1 MFKNVVVGV
10 DQQQNWR
17 DAVALATELTDDDGR
32 FTLAHVFRGG
42 RLHGHGQASRNETY
56 GKQRSIELLEAA
68 CIETGVQARLRV
80 HDADSDGAGLQR
92 IVDQVGADLLVV
104 GSSRRALLGRVLIGD
119 DMQSALNGL
128 PCALAIA
135 PARYGWFDP
144 GAIGNIGV
152 GYDGSPESEAALGLA
167 RALAIGCDAQL
178 SACQVVSASAELL
191 VGTVT
196 MSQALDQARQHLSAL
211 GGVNPHAAYGQPAEQ
226 LAVFGDNLDLLV
238 VGSRGHGPVSR
249 LVHGSTSLKL
259 ATMAHCPLLVLPR
272 SADRAEARTETPDG
286 RFARS
291 PAAAR

>member
-17 DAVALATELTDDDGR
+17 DAVALATELTDDDGWLT
-32 FTLAHVFRGG
+32 FAHVFRCDQ
-42 RLHGHGQASRNETY
+42 LHPHGQPSRNETY
-56 GKQRSIELLEAA
+56 GKQRSIELLESAR
-68 CIETGVQARLRV
+68 IETGVQARLRV
-80 HDADSDGAGLQR
+80 HDAESDGVGLQR

-119 DMQSALNGL
+119 DMQSALNGS

-144 GAIGNIGV
+144 GAIATIGV

-196 MSQALDQARQHLSAL
+196 VSQALDQVRQRISAL
-211 GGVNPHAAYGQPAEQ
+211 GGVIPHATYGQPAEQ

-238 VGSRGHGPVSR
+238 VGSRGYGPVGR

-259 ATMAHCPLLVLPR
+259 ANMAHCPLVVLPR
-272 SADRAEARTETPDG
+272 TADRTQGPAVTPDG
-286 RFARS
+286 GFTRS
-291 PAAAR
+291 APAAH

>member
-17 DAVALATELTDDDGR
+17 DAVALATELADDDGR
-32 FTLAHVFRGG
+32 FTLAHAFRGD
-42 RLHGHGQASRNETY
+42 RLHGHGQASRNQTY

-68 CIETGVQARLRV
+68 CIETGVQACLRV

-92 IVDQVGADLLVV
+92 IADQVGADLLVV

-119 DMQSALNGL
+119 DMQSALNRL

-135 PARYGWFDP
+135 PARYGWFDA
-144 GAIGNIGV
+144 GAIGSIGV

-196 MSQALDQARQHLSAL
+196 MSQALDQALQRVSAL
-211 GGVNPHAAYGQPAEQ
+211 GGVIPHAAYGQPADR

-238 VGSRGHGPVSR
+238 VGSRGRGPIGR

-272 SADRAEARTETPDG
+272 SADRTEAPAETPDG
-286 RFARS
+286 GFTRS
-291 PAAAR
+291 APVAH